1 MSIPLIDL
9 EKLTHETLSIRQKEI
24 QLLDKACRE
33 IGFFYL
39 VNTSIPSSLMKALM
53 REAKRFF
60 ALPQAEKEAIDIAKS
75 KNHRGY
81 GRIGEEQLDENGHAD
96 WKETFD
102 MALEFPEDH
111 PLAVKYPSMYES
123 NQNPSDPR
131 TVEVLQDY
139 YVEAFGVAHKVLT
152 AMAQALSLEDNFFTK
167 GFTDHVTVL
176 RMIHYPP
183 RPQNDH
189 DNGAGAHTDYGC
201 VTLLLQDDIG
211 GLQVKNRQ
219 GEWVD
224 ATPIENAIVVNIGD
238 LMQHWTNDEYVSTAH
253 RVRASAEDVHRYSFP
268 FFVEPDYE
276 TEVACVPTCATKAN
290 PAKYEPI
297 LSGDWIKARL
307 DATYSYRDKES
318 NQA

>member
-9 EKLTHETLSIRQKEI
+9 AKLTHESDLIRQDEI
-24 QLLDKACRE
+24 RRLDTACRE

-39 VNTSIPSSLMKALM
+39 TNTGIPKELMAALM

-60 ALPQAEKEAIDIAKS
+60 DLPQEDKNTIDIKNS
-75 KNHRGY
+75 INHRGY
-81 GRIGEEQLDENGHAD
+81 GNIGEEQLDEVSHAD

-102 MALEFPEDH
+102 MALDFPANH
-111 PLAVKYPSMYES
+111 PLVAKYPTMYGP
-123 NQNPSDPR
+123 NQNPTNPK

-139 YVEAFGVAHKVLT
+139 YVEAFTVAQKLLT
-152 AMAQALSLEDNFFTK
+152 AMAQALSLDDDFFTRC
-167 GFTDHVTVL
+167 FTDHVTVL

-183 RPQNDH
+183 RPATDH

-201 VTLLLQDDIG
+201 VTLLLQDQIG

-224 ATPIENAIVVNIGD
+224 ATPIDNALVVNIGD
-238 LMQHWTNDEYVSTAH
+238 LMQRWTNDEYVSTAH
-253 RVRASAEDVHRYSFP
+253 RVRASLPDVHRYSFP

-276 TEVACVPTCATKAN
+276 TSVTCVPSGATEQK
-290 PAKYEPI
+290 PAKYDAI
-297 LSGDWIKARL
+297 LSGDWIQSRF
-307 DATYSYRDKES
+307 DATYAYREKDE
-318 NQA
+318 AL

>member
-9 EKLTHETLSIRQKEI
+9 AKLTSASDAVRQQEI
-24 QLLDKACRE
+24 QSLDTACRE

-39 VNTSIPSSLMKALM
+39 VNTGLPNSLMQALM

-60 ALPQAEKEAIDIAKS
+60 NQPQQVKNAIDIKNSA
-75 KNHRGY
+75 NHRGY
-81 GRIGEEQLDENGHAD
+81 GNIGEEQLDEVTHAD

-102 MALEFPEDH
+102 MALDYPADH
-111 PLAVKYPSMYES
+111 PLVAKYPTMYGP
-123 NQNPSDPR
+123 NQNPRDPQ
-131 TVEVLQDY
+131 TLEVLQDY
-139 YVEAFGVAHKVLT
+139 YVAAFEVAQKLLT
-152 AMAQALSLEDNFFTK
+152 AMAQALSLEDDFFTRC
-167 GFTDHVTVL
+167 FTDHVTVL

-183 RPQNDH
+183 RPEAGH

-201 VTLLLQDDIG
+201 VTLLLQDQTG

-224 ATPIENAIVVNIGD
+224 ATPIENALVVNIGD

-253 RVRASAEDVHRYSFP
+253 RVRASLPDVHRYSFP

-276 TEVACVPTCATKAN
+276 TQVTCVPSCQSADK
-290 PAKYEPI
+290 PAKYQPV
-297 LSGDWIKARL
+297 LAGDWIQSRF
-307 DATYSYRDKES
+307 DATYAYREEKH
-318 NQA
+318 

>member
-1 MSIPLIDL
+1 VSIPLVDL
-9 EKLTHETLSIRQKEI
+9 SKLTHETESVRQQEI

-39 VNTSIPSSLMKALM
+39 VNTGISSDLMAALM

-60 ALPQAEKEAIDIAKS
+60 GQPQAMKDAIDIKNS
-75 KNHRGY
+75 VNHRGY
-81 GRIGEEQLDENGHAD
+81 GNIGEEQLDEKGHAD

-102 MALEFPEDH
+102 MALDFPQDH
-111 PLAVKYPSMYES
+111 PLVSKYPSMYGP
-123 NQNPSDPR
+123 NQNPSDPA
-131 TVEVLQDY
+131 TLEVLQDY
-139 YVEAFGVAHKVLT
+139 YVEAFGVAKKLLT
-152 AMAQALSLEDNFFTK
+152 AMAQALSLEDNFFTR

-183 RPQNDH
+183 RPANDH

-219 GEWVD
+219 NEWVD
-224 ATPIENAIVVNIGD
+224 ATPIENALVVNIGD

-253 RVRASAEDVHRYSFP
+253 RVRASVADVHRYSFP
-268 FFVEPDYE
+268 FFVEPDFE
-276 TEVACVPTCATKAN
+276 MEVACVPSCSTKEN

-297 LSGDWIKARL
+297 LSGNWIKSRL
-307 DATYSYRDKES
+307 DATYTYREGK
-318 NQA
+318 